1 MRLHGHAVP
10 GKTMKTDEQASPVD
24 QHFRTRLHE
33 RWDLDGIFAGGSASP
48 RFAAFL
54 RQLDRDIAGLAAS
67 VRDLAVGAAAATG
80 SPIDPQVRGGPRVEP
95 PDPVART
102 GDPRL
107 PDAPA
112 PDAPVPDAPVP
123 DAPAPDPVVT
133 DLPARVDP
141 TAPAAAAMSPPADP
155 EADSVDGAP
164 FLEPREWVG
173 LVEAW
178 QARAAELNQAYSFVE
193 CLAAAD
199 TADAVATQLGGRL
212 DALEATLKSVEV
224 ALDQRLLALTDDAWQ
239 RLCGEPELAPIR
251 FLLERRRALARRKM
265 DAAREALAETLATTG
280 YHAWG
285 RLYDKLA
292 GSLRAEV
299 ATAGEGREPTAG
311 LSIGQLVHRLEDA
324 DRGVRAEAFQRLE
337 GAWRSVQDLAAMA
350 LNSQAGFRLSL
361 YAGRG
366 WDSILWEP
374 LHVNRLR
381 RETLE
386 AMWSAVAA
394 KSSGLLPY
402 LEAKASYLGLDR
414 MRWADLLAPVGQT
427 GANGNGEDAYA
438 KRGAVTGVPGTA
450 TGGRASVHD
459 ERGNPTG
466 ERGNPTGERGN
477 AHGTRGHGRS
487 EPGSP
492 IGNRGTPTGERSD
505 PHGEPDDAHCTAG
518 ASGTAG
524 GHSPAE
530 GQRQFSYPAA
540 ADYILR
546 QFGAFSG
553 ELEQFAR
560 RAFSGRWIEV
570 EDRSGKAAGGFCTD
584 LPLSGETRI
593 FMTFGG
599 TFGGVSTLAHELG
612 HAYHAWLLRDRPYFA
627 TIYPMALAET
637 ASTFCET
644 LIMDAA
650 LDAAGPA
657 EELAL
662 LGNIGDEAV
671 TMLMN
676 LRARFLFECAFFDR
690 RSAGPLTADELSAL
704 MVEAQRAAYCD
715 ALAPDGYHPL
725 FWASKLHFYI
735 TSMPFYNF
743 PYVFGYLFS
752 NGLSARARAEGAG
765 FAPAYARL
773 LRDTG
778 SMTCE
783 ELAQRHLG
791 VDLSQPAFWE
801 GAVDR
806 VLEVVPRFIAAAA
819 GASAQRR

>member
-1 MRLHGHAVP
+1 
-10 GKTMKTDEQASPVD
+10 
-24 QHFRTRLHE
+24 
-33 RWDLDGIFAGGSASP
+33 
-48 RFAAFL
+48 
-54 RQLDRDIAGLAAS
+54 
-67 VRDLAVGAAAATG
+67 
-80 SPIDPQVRGGPRVEP
+80 
-95 PDPVART
+95 
-102 GDPRL
+102 
-107 PDAPA
+107 
-112 PDAPVPDAPVP
+112 
-123 DAPAPDPVVT
+123 
-133 DLPARVDP
+133 
-141 TAPAAAAMSPPADP
+141 MSPPADL
-155 EADSVDGAP
+155 EADSGDAGAAL
-164 FLEPREWVG
+164 LEPRAWVG
-173 LVEAW
+173 LVVAW
-178 QARAAELNQAYSFVE
+178 QARAAELAQAYSFVE
-193 CLAAAD
+193 CVAAAD

-251 FLLERRRALARRKM
+251 FLLDRRRALARRKM
-265 DAAREALAETLATTG
+265 DAARETLAETLATNG
-280 YHAWG
+280 YHAWS

-299 ATAGEGREPTAG
+299 ATAGEGEEPTAG
-311 LSIGQLVHRLEDA
+311 LSIGQLVHRLEDG

-402 LEAKASYLGLDR
+402 LEAKAAYLGLDR

-427 GANGNGEDAYA
+427 GAN
-438 KRGAVTGVPGTA
+438 R
-450 TGGRASVHD
+450 
-459 ERGNPTG
+459 
-466 ERGNPTGERGN
+466 
-477 AHGTRGHGRS
+477 
-487 EPGSP
+487 
-492 IGNRGTPTGERSD
+492 
-505 PHGEPDDAHCTAG
+505 TAG
-518 ASGTAG
+518 AAGTAG

-704 MVEAQRAAYCD
+704 MVEAQREAYCD
-715 ALAPDGYHPL
+715 GLAPDGYHPL

-735 TSMPFYNF
+735 TNMPFYNF

-819 GASAQRR
+819 GAGAQRR

>member
-1 MRLHGHAVP
+1 
-10 GKTMKTDEQASPVD
+10 
-24 QHFRTRLHE
+24 
-33 RWDLDGIFAGGSASP
+33 
-48 RFAAFL
+48 
-54 RQLDRDIAGLAAS
+54 
-67 VRDLAVGAAAATG
+67 
-80 SPIDPQVRGGPRVEP
+80 
-95 PDPVART
+95 
-102 GDPRL
+102 
-107 PDAPA
+107 
-112 PDAPVPDAPVP
+112 
-123 DAPAPDPVVT
+123 
-133 DLPARVDP
+133 
-141 TAPAAAAMSPPADP
+141 
-155 EADSVDGAP
+155 
-164 FLEPREWVG
+164 
-173 LVEAW
+173 
-178 QARAAELNQAYSFVE
+178 
-193 CLAAAD
+193 
-199 TADAVATQLGGRL
+199 
-212 DALEATLKSVEV
+212 
-224 ALDQRLLALTDDAWQ
+224 
-239 RLCGEPELAPIR
+239 
-251 FLLERRRALARRKM
+251 
-265 DAAREALAETLATTG
+265 
-280 YHAWG
+280 
-285 RLYDKLA
+285 
-292 GSLRAEV
+292 
-299 ATAGEGREPTAG
+299 
-311 LSIGQLVHRLEDA
+311 
-324 DRGVRAEAFQRLE
+324 
-337 GAWRSVQDLAAMA
+337 MA

-381 RETLE
+381 PETLE

-402 LEAKASYLGLDR
+402 LAAKAAYLGLDR

-427 GANGNGEDAYA
+427 GAN
-438 KRGAVTGVPGTA
+438 
-450 TGGRASVHD
+450 
-459 ERGNPTG
+459 
-466 ERGNPTGERGN
+466 
-477 AHGTRGHGRS
+477 
-487 EPGSP
+487 
-492 IGNRGTPTGERSD
+492 
-505 PHGEPDDAHCTAG
+505 
-518 ASGTAG
+518 GTAG

-570 EDRSGKAAGGFCTD
+570 EDRSGKAAGGYCTD

-690 RSAGPLTADELSAL
+690 RSAGPLTADELSTL
-704 MVEAQRAAYCD
+704 MVEAQREAYCD
-715 ALAPDGYHPL
+715 GLAPDGYHPL

>member
-1 MRLHGHAVP
+1 MRLHGHAVTR
-10 GKTMKTDEQASPVD
+10 KTMKTDEQASPVD
-24 QHFRTRLHE
+24 QHSRTGLHE
-33 RWDLDGIFAGGSASP
+33 RWDLDGIFPGGSASP
-48 RFAAFL
+48 EFAAFL
-54 RQLDRDIAGLAAS
+54 RQLDRDIAGLAAT
-67 VRDLAVGAAAATG
+67 VRDL
-80 SPIDPQVRGGPRVEP
+80 
-95 PDPVART
+95 
-102 GDPRL
+102 
-107 PDAPA
+107 
-112 PDAPVPDAPVP
+112 
-123 DAPAPDPVVT
+123 
-133 DLPARVDP
+133 
-141 TAPAAAAMSPPADP
+141 
-155 EADSVDGAP
+155 EADSGDAGAAL
-164 FLEPREWVG
+164 LEPRAWVG
-173 LVEAW
+173 LVVAW
-178 QARAAELNQAYSFVE
+178 QARAAELAQAYSFVE

-251 FLLERRRALARRKM
+251 FLLDRRRALARRKM
-265 DAAREALAETLATTG
+265 DAARETLAETLATNG
-280 YHAWG
+280 YHAWS

-299 ATAGEGREPTAG
+299 ATAGEGEEPTAG

-324 DRGVRAEAFQRLE
+324 DRGVRAEALQHLE

-402 LEAKASYLGLDR
+402 LEAKAAYLGLDR
-414 MRWADLLAPVGQT
+414 MRWADLLAPVEQT
-427 GANGNGEDAYA
+427 GAHGNGEDAYA
-438 KRGAVTGVPGTA
+438 KRGAVTG
-450 TGGRASVHD
+450 
-459 ERGNPTG
+459 
-466 ERGNPTGERGN
+466 
-477 AHGTRGHGRS
+477 
-487 EPGSP
+487 EPGNP
-492 IGNRGTPTGERSD
+492 IGNRSD
-505 PHGEPDDAHCTAG
+505 PHGEPNDAHR
-518 ASGTAG
+518 TAG

-627 TIYPMALAET
+627 TSYPMALAET

-704 MVEAQRAAYCD
+704 MVEAQREAYCNG
-715 ALAPDGYHPL
+715 LAPDGYHPL

-743 PYVFGYLFS
+743 PYVFGFLFS

-819 GASAQRR
+819 GAGATTVSDSTVTS